1 MILAAFSPAP
11 SFAASEDA
19 AALLAEGHAEE
30 AYQAYLALL
39 RADPGDV
46 AVNLGLARA
55 AWASGHPHQAVMAY
69 ERVLAIYPEDTSLWR
84 ELAGVYESYGDA
96 EMAAECMKR
105 AKAGDTGTPVSPQ
118 ARFVHSAT
126 LRFGAYHD
134 SNPNQGL
141 DDPHVNLGDN
151 LNLIIPDGV
160 AIESGGLY
168 LGGQYNAGWKLSEE
182 GNWWAMWG
190 GSFNT
195 RFSFDDDLSSINRR
209 YSQWYKVSAGVRRL
223 AARDVFDARVFGE
236 ILDCDFYDT
245 VYGFG
250 LESSFIHEMSPALQL
265 ILTGGVSNRRYI
277 RGMNQTGTYS
287 NVGLYVRFFLGE
299 SRHEFTLGGR
309 CTAGNAKS
317 DRYSYD
323 GTEAF
328 ASLRLK
334 LGNGYELSP
343 GVTYSEER
351 YDDPANAL
359 ETEDRHDDRVTY
371 FISFS
376 REIDDRKKVE
386 FSYQYTDNSSNSPL
400 QCYDRHLF
408 SIGMAWKF

>member
-11 SFAASEDA
+11 SSAAPEDA
-19 AALLAEGHAEE
+19 AALLAEGRAEE
-30 AYQAYLALL
+30 AYRAYLALL
-39 RADPGDV
+39 RADPGDA

-55 AWASGHPHQAVMAY
+55 ALASGHPHQAVMAY
-69 ERVLAIYPEDTSLWR
+69 ERVLAIYPEDVSLWR

-105 AKAGDTGTPVSPQ
+105 ANAGYSGTYVASRGRSVS
-118 ARFVHSAT
+118 SAV

-141 DDPHVNLGDN
+141 DDPHVDLGDN
-151 LNLIIPDGV
+151 WSLTISDGV

-190 GSFNT
+190 GAFNA
-195 RFSFDDDLSSINRR
+195 RFSLEDELSSIGRR
-209 YSQWYKVSAGVRRL
+209 YSQWYKVSAGLRRL
-223 AARDVFDARVFGE
+223 EAQDVFDARVFGE
-236 ILDCDFYDT
+236 ILDYDFYDT

-250 LESSFIHEMSPALQL
+250 LETSFIHAMSPALQW
-265 ILTGGVSNRRYI
+265 ILTGGVSDRRYI
-277 RGMNQTGTYS
+277 RGMDQTGIYS
-287 NVGLYVRFFLGE
+287 NAGLYARFFLGE

-309 CTAGNAKS
+309 FMSGNANS
-317 DRYSYD
+317 DRYSYN

-343 GVTYSEER
+343 GAIYAEER
-351 YDDPANAL
+351 YDAPASAL
-359 ETEDRHDDRVTY
+359 ETEDRRDDRVTC

-376 REIDDRKKVE
+376 RQIDERKKAE

-400 QCYDRHLF
+400 HRYDRHLF
-408 SIGMAWKF
+408 SIGMAWTF